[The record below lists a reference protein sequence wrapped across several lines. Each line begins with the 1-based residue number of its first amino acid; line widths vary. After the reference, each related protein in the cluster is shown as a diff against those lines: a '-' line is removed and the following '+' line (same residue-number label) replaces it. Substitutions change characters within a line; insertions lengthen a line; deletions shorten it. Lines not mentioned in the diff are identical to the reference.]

1 MTEDQRDEY
10 TRATEALLLV
20 AEEPLTPNL
29 LAQLFEVSV
38 EVAVQLCED
47 LREQIEGEGRG
58 FVIQRVAGGY
68 RFATHPDLSR
78 YVERFALDGQSS
90 RLSAAALETLAIIA
104 YKQPVTRAQIAAIR
118 GVNVEAVVRT
128 LEHRG
133 FITVVDRDEGPGQAS
148 LYGTTPLF
156 LERLGL
162 DSLDNLAPLG
172 EFVPGPHVAEALERG
187 LQIDELED
195 LSIALDEAAGDDSD
209 EVSAHHE

>member
-1 MTEDQRDEY
+1 MEMTDDQRNEY
-10 TRATEALLLV
+10 RRATEALLVV
-20 AEEPLTPNL
+20 AEEPISPNL

-38 EVAVQLCED
+38 DIAVELCEEV
-47 LREQIEGEGRG
+47 REQIETERRG

-118 GVNVEAVVRT
+118 GVNADAVVRT

-133 FITVVDRDEGPGQAS
+133 FISVVDRDAGPGQAS

-156 LERLGL
+156 LERLDL
-162 DSLDNLAPLG
+162 DSVDDLAPLG
-172 EFVPGPHVAEALERG
+172 DFVPGAHVIEALERG
-187 LQIDELED
+187 LQVEEPDETVGED
-195 LSIALDEAAGDDSD
+195 SG